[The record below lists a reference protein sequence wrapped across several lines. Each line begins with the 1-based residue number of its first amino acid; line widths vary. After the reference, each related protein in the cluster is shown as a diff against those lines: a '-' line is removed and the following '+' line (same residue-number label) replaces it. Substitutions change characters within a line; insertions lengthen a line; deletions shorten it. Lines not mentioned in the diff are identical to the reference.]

1 MPLGMAGQ
9 ANQSQNDSRRG
20 RIFPGEPRR
29 ISASQKTS
37 ISQQGQGDRQMV
49 TFLPKPNAVP
59 ATEAAE
65 ESRFDRIRRIA
76 GDRHKKSDAGTIRPD
91 PPKAGD
97 KRPM

>member
-1 MPLGMAGQ
+1 MAAG
-9 ANQSQNDSRRG
+9 ASS
-20 RIFPGEPRR
+20 PAEPC
-29 ISASQKTS
+29 
-37 ISQQGQGDRQMV
+37 QQGQGDQSMIAFV
-49 TFLPKPNAVP
+49 QKPSAAP

-76 GDRHKKSDAGTIRPD
+76 ADKHKKPDAGTIGRD